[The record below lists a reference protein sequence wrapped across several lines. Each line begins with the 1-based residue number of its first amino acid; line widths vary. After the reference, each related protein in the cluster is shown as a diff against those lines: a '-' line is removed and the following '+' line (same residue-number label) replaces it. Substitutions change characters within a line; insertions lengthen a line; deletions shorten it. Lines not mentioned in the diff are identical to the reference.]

1 MHNLTEEVI
10 FLKKK
15 KKKDHA
21 ESFIA
26 INDRRNS
33 NMEVLKIIIILQ
45 L

>member
-10 FLKKK
+10 FLK

-33 NMEVLKIIIILQ
+33 NMEVL
-45 L
+45 